1 MNKTVLNVEAD
12 EILYR
17 SAFAVQRTAWKFIS
31 KSGNTRDLGSKFT
44 KTKII
49 KFMKECNKILDED
62 YKLEKYII
70 AEPFSHCARIIRD
83 TIKRLETHGDV
94 RLFLTSS
101 DKSNFRFNVAKTPG
115 QKGQGYKAGRA
126 EKPVHYKAARELLL
140 NEFNAEEIH
149 GYEADDALGIYQNN
163 NTIAVH
169 IDKDIN
175 MIPGKHL
182 DWVNMEFYDCQFN
195 LGTVT
200 YNKEKKKAVGRGR
213 KWFYHQ
219 LLTGDA
225 TDNIPGVPGFG
236 DKTAYTA
243 LEGIDNE
250 KECAIMV
257 LSLYQKH
264 FDYEALDRLY
274 EIASLIWIC
283 QDRENIGSDILQE
296 ILEC

>member
-1 MNKTVLNVEAD
+1 MTKLTLNIEAD
-12 EILYR
+12 EILHR
-17 SAFAVQRTAWKFIS
+17 CAFPTQRTCWKFIS
-31 KSGNTRDLGSKFT
+31 KSGVVRDLGSKYT

-49 KFMKECNKILDED
+49 KFMSENNKTLDED
-62 YKLEKYII
+62 YSLEKYII
-70 AEPFSHCARIIRD
+70 AEPFSHCARIIRQ
-83 TIKRLETHGDV
+83 TIKRLEKHGNV
-94 RLFLTSS
+94 RLFLSFT
-101 DKSNFRFNVAKTPG
+101 DKSNFRFDIAKTPG
-115 QKGQGYKAGRA
+115 RKGLGYKAGRG
-126 EKPVHYKAARELLL
+126 EKPVHYRAARELLL
-140 NEFNAEEIH
+140 NEFNAEEMF
-149 GYEADDALGIYQNN
+149 GYEADDALGIYQNE

-182 DWVNMEFYDCQFN
+182 NWTTMEFYDCPYDF
-195 LGTVT
+195 GTVFL
-200 YNKEKKKAVGRGR
+200 NGKGKAVGRGR

-225 TDNIPGVPGFG
+225 TDNIPGIPGFG

-283 QDRENIGSDILQE
+283 QDRKNIGSDILKQ
-296 ILEC
+296 ILEDK